1 VGGARLGEKRRSVGV
16 VGPRSRG
23 ESLAG
28 AVLGI
33 AVADEHRDGEFVE
46 SVADLAALANASSI
60 SWSERRESTVELVA
74 RRRKRSSAFGCR
86 RIDRFMIGRDA
97 LVDRRHAPQP
107 RKHRDRSEEVRT
119 EPEAT
124 GETR

>member
-1 VGGARLGEKRRSVGV
+1 IHRVACPSFAVRFGAERRPETVFERNVGGARLGEKRRSVGV

-74 RRRKRSSAFGCR
+74 RRRKRSS
-86 RIDRFMIGRDA
+86 
-97 LVDRRHAPQP
+97 
-107 RKHRDRSEEVRT
+107 
-119 EPEAT
+119 
-124 GETR
+124 